1 MVPAS
6 FVSAEVRTP
15 ARVAVVNVTP
25 EVRRALTEAGLRDG
39 LALVS
44 VPHTTCALCVNEDE
58 AGLREDLVRLAG
70 SLVAGI
76 EPAGGFAHDRI
87 DNNARAHLFAALA
100 GSSVAVPVRGG
111 GLALGTWQS
120 VLLIEADGPRARRLE
135 MTFLGS

>member
-58 AGLREDLVRLAG
+58 AGLREDLARLAG

-76 EPAGGFAHDRI
+76 EPAASRTIGSTTTPGRTCSPPWRGPASRCRC
-87 DNNARAHLFAALA
+87 AAAGWRWAPGRASF
-100 GSSVAVPVRGG
+100 
-111 GLALGTWQS
+111 
-120 VLLIEADGPRARRLE
+120 
-135 MTFLGS
+135 